1 MFIAYVI
8 IAIIGIILGIFVFFF
23 GLALFGAYIKS
34 AKEDLALSTAKV
46 EETENAENVENA
58 ENAENAENT
67 VADESVISSERHEIT
82 EQKTELTEE
91 ELEGQKRRKKMFTA
105 LPTLL
110 GIEGGL
116 VFLFN
121 LVMIFLKFKISN
133 FVEFYVLLAVDAG
146 VFLISLLVNSLVMSK
161 YNEEKDQKTIENGI
175 DKID

>member
-58 ENAENAENT
+58 ENT

-105 LPTLL
+105 LPALL

-161 YNEEKDQKTIENGI
+161 YNDEKDQKTIENGI

>member
-1 MFIAYVI
+1 MFIAYVV

-23 GLALFGAYIKS
+23 GLALFGAYMKS
-34 AKEDLALSTAKV
+34 AKEDLALSTAKT
-46 EETENAENVENA
+46 EETQETENAESVENTGAA
-58 ENAENAENT
+58 ESA
-67 VADESVISSERHEIT
+67 ISSERHEIT

-146 VFLISLLVNSLVMSK
+146 VFLLSLLVNSLVMSK
-161 YNEEKDQKTIENGI
+161 YNDEKDQKTIENGI